1 MAVMGSIDIDYT
13 IIIQLINFLVAVWV
27 VSYFLIKPIREQ
39 IKSRQSLMQG
49 YMDEMELFSEQA
61 DSKLAA
67 YEASLDAA
75 REEAQAVRGTFV
87 EKGHAQETTIV
98 TTAQDEALALLKATR
113 DETVKEAKKA
123 LTALKKQVP
132 GFAENVVSKILQ

>member
-13 IIIQLINFLVAVWV
+13 ILIQLINFLIAVWV
-27 VSYFLIKPIREQ
+27 VSHLLIKPIREQ
-39 IKSRQSLMQG
+39 IRSRHALMQG
-49 YMDEMELFSEQA
+49 YTDEMVLFSEQA

-75 REEAQAVRGTFV
+75 REEAVVVRTSFV
-87 EKGHAQETTIV
+87 AKGHEQESSIV
-98 TTAQDEALALLKATR
+98 TTAHGEAQALLKVSR
-113 DETVKEAKKA
+113 EETTKETQKA
-123 LTALKKQVP
+123 LAALKKQVP

>member
-1 MAVMGSIDIDYT
+1 MGSIDIDYT

-27 VSYFLIKPIREQ
+27 VSHFLIKPIREQ

-49 YMDEMELFSEQA
+49 YMDEMELFTEQA
-61 DSKLAA
+61 NSELAA

-75 REEAQAVRGTFV
+75 REEAMGVRGTFI
-87 EKGHAQETTIV
+87 EKGHEQETSIV
-98 TTAQDEALALLKATR
+98 TTAQQEALALVKASR

-123 LTALKKQVP
+123 LAALKKQVP